1 MLTEPDAIAWTA
13 ARLLALQG
21 VPSEADRLAE
31 RILKPAH
38 GARYLLAG
46 TPARME
52 HRALQAERHTDAG
65 VSWGSPENGIRE
77 RFPSKLN
84 RRR

>member
-52 HRALQAERHTDAG
+52 HRHDGPRPPA
-65 VSWGSPENGIRE
+65 
-77 RFPSKLN
+77 
-84 RRR
+84 RR